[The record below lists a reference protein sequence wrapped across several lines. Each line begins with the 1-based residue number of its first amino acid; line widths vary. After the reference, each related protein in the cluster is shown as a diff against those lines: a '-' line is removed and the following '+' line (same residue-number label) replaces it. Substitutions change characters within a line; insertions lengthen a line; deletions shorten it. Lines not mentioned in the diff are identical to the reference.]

1 MPEYTLEFLE
11 ERFAALPESIRGQM
25 MSLDTARAV
34 EDVGEKHHLHIDQ
47 IGELSDETGLVLLG
61 LTRTGDFAAHIAKRT
76 GIDAATA
83 NAVAAEIDAAVFKP
97 IKASL
102 VAFSGYVSRGETSAS
117 APQKI
122 AVRSDTYREAIDPLE
137 TKPLGSDN
145 PSVESLPKRE
155 DLLREIEDAPRAPT
169 IPRATSIAQTFPQKP
184 PEEKVDASVAPT
196 PPLPATPASGASVEK
211 SPSLVRVGGMVSVPM
226 VKDLIHEK
234 ATAKNDDMI
243 KKKLAETFS
252 LAPAKTTETKSVETP
267 AAPPAVPVSEAPK
280 GQGHDPYREPIK

>member
-1 MPEYTLEFLE
+1 MNYTQEQLETQFKL
-11 ERFAALPESIRGQM
+11 LPKELRDVV
-25 MSLDTARAV
+25 MSENISNIVDGI
-34 EDVGEKHHLHIDQ
+34 GEKHTLHIDQ
-47 IGELSDETGLVLLG
+47 IGELSAETGLVLLG

-155 DLLREIEDAPRAPT
+155 DLCAR
-169 IPRATSIAQTFPQKP
+169 
-184 PEEKVDASVAPT
+184 
-196 PPLPATPASGASVEK
+196 
-211 SPSLVRVGGMVSVPM
+211 
-226 VKDLIHEK
+226 
-234 ATAKNDDMI
+234 
-243 KKKLAETFS
+243 
-252 LAPAKTTETKSVETP
+252 
-267 AAPPAVPVSEAPK
+267 
-280 GQGHDPYREPIK
+280 